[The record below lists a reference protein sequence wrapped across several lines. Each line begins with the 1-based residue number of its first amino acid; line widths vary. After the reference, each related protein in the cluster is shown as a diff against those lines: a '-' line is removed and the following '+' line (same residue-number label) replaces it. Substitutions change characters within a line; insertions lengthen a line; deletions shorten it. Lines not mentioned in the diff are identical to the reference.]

1 MNVSPTNGRAGYT
14 VKIVFAIGG
23 LNEPQGTLKVWHIAK
38 RELYDNLNSL
48 RFALATVLLLALMLT
63 NAVLYL
69 REHPAR
75 TQAYHNTAADTIKA
89 LESRSTSLYRLAT
102 QGPGDLHKAPSPLR
116 FCAEG
121 DEAFLP
127 THASGANYVR
137 EIANMA
143 PIWRMGYP
151 HKTPNLRN
159 IRPDFTTLD
168 WAFIVGYVLS
178 FIALLFTFDAISGE
192 LERGTLRLTL
202 ANAIPRHTVL
212 IGKFLGTF
220 ISVNIPFAIAVLMN
234 LLLISTSDAVQ
245 LNAEAWGRLGILYG
259 IVVLYTCLFIALGL
273 LISAAVRESGVSLV
287 VLLLIWVSFVIFM
300 PNTMASIGSR
310 MSVPIAYMEF
320 WDQRIQMSDEA
331 REAYRDKYGDSQ
343 TTPPVHVLGE
353 YVTSEAEEHERYN
366 EAYLKQQIAQGKRAR
381 AITRISPAAIVQRL
395 FESFAGT
402 GFERHL
408 QFIEN
413 VQRYAREYR
422 EFVVDTD
429 RSDPVSLHVIGIRE
443 GMSQKPVSP
452 EAIPKFKDTLSL
464 NRDFNTAATDLLLL
478 VLFLVVL
485 GSGAYLAFMRL
496 DI

>member
-1 MNVSPTNGRAGYT
+1 M
-14 VKIVFAIGG
+14 
-23 LNEPQGTLKVWHIAK
+23 WHIAK

-63 NAVLYL
+63 NAILYL
-69 REHPAR
+69 REHPKR
-75 TQAYHNTAADTIKA
+75 TQAYHNAAADAVKTLA
-89 LESRSTSLYRLAT
+89 SRSTNLYNLAT

-127 THASGANYVR
+127 TRASGANYGQR
-137 EIANMA
+137 IANM
-143 PIWRMGYP
+143 PPVWRLFYP
-151 HKTPNLRN
+151 QETPNLRN

-178 FIALLFTFDAISGE
+178 FVALLFTFDAISGE

-202 ANAIPRHTVL
+202 ANPIPRHIVL
-212 IGKFLGTF
+212 VGKFLGAF
-220 ISVNIPFAIAVLMN
+220 ISINIPFAVAVLMN
-234 LLLISTSDAVQ
+234 LLLISSSDAVQ

-259 IVVLYTCLFIALGL
+259 IIILYTCLFIALGL

-287 VLLLIWVSFVIFM
+287 VLLLIWVSFVIFI
-300 PNTMASIGSR
+300 PNTLASIGSR
-310 MSVPIAYMEF
+310 TAVPIAYMEF
-320 WDQRIQMSDEA
+320 WTQRMQLADEA
-331 REAYRDKYGDSQ
+331 RAAYRNKYGDSQ
-343 TTPPVHVLGE
+343 TTPSVHVLGE
-353 YVTSEAEEHERYN
+353 YVTTEAEEYERFN

-381 AITRISPAAIVQRL
+381 AITRISPTAIIQRL

-408 QFIEN
+408 QFIES

-429 RSDPVSLHVIGIRE
+429 RADPESLHVVGIQE
-443 GMSQKPVSP
+443 GMSQKPVNP
-452 EAIPKFKDTLSL
+452 DAIPKFKDTLSL
-464 NRDFNTAATDLLLL
+464 NRDFNTAAMDLLLL
-478 VLFLVVL
+478 VLFLAVL
-485 GSGAYLAFMRL
+485 VSGAYLAFVRL
-496 DI
+496 EI

>member
-1 MNVSPTNGRAGYT
+1 M
-14 VKIVFAIGG
+14 
-23 LNEPQGTLKVWHIAK
+23 WHIAK

-75 TQAYHNTAADTIKA
+75 TQAYHNTAADAIKA

-137 EIANMA
+137 EIANMT

-151 HKTPNLRN
+151 QKTPNLLN

-212 IGKFLGTF
+212 IGKFFGVF
-220 ISVNIPFAIAVLMN
+220 VSINIPFAIAVLMN

-245 LNAEAWGRLGILYG
+245 LNAGAWGRLGILYG

-287 VLLLIWVSFVIFM
+287 VLLLIWVGFVVFM

-320 WDQRIQMSDEA
+320 WNQRIQMSDEA
-331 REAYRDKYGDSQ
+331 REAYRDKYGGSQ
-343 TTPPVHVLGE
+343 TTPPVHLLGE

-381 AITRISPAAIVQRL
+381 AITRISPAAIIQRL

-408 QFIEN
+408 QFVEN

-429 RSDPVSLHVIGIRE
+429 RADPESLHVVGIRE

-478 VLFLVVL
+478 VLFLTVL
-485 GSGAYLAFMRL
+485 ASGAYLAFMRL

>member
-1 MNVSPTNGRAGYT
+1 M
-14 VKIVFAIGG
+14 
-23 LNEPQGTLKVWHIAK
+23 WHIAK

-63 NAVLYL
+63 NAILYL

-75 TQAYHNTAADTIKA
+75 AQAYHNAAADAIKT
-89 LESRSTSLYRLAT
+89 LEARGTSLYRVAT

-127 THASGANYVR
+127 TRASGANYGR
-137 EIANMA
+137 PIANRA
-143 PIWRMGYP
+143 LIWRMFYP
-151 HKTPNLRN
+151 QETPNLFN

-178 FIALLFTFDAISGE
+178 FIALLFTFDSISGE

-212 IGKFLGTF
+212 IGKFLGAF
-220 ISVNIPFAIAVLMN
+220 ISINIPFAIAVLMN
-234 LLLISTSDAVQ
+234 LILISTSDAVQ

-273 LISAAVRESGVSLV
+273 LVSAAVRESGVSLV
-287 VLLLIWVSFVIFM
+287 VLLLIWVSFVVFM
-300 PNTMASIGSR
+300 PNTLASIGSR
-310 MSVPIAYMEF
+310 TSVPIAYVEF
-320 WDQRIQMSDEA
+320 WTQRIRLADEA

-343 TTPPVHVLGE
+343 TPPPVHVLGE
-353 YVTSEAEEHERYN
+353 YVTTEAEEYERYN

-381 AITRISPAAIVQRL
+381 AITRISPTAITQRL

-422 EFVVDTD
+422 EFVIDTD
-429 RSDPVSLHVIGIRE
+429 RADPESLHVVGIQE
-443 GMSQKPVSP
+443 GMSQKSVSP

-464 NRDFNTAATDLLLL
+464 NRDFNTAAADLLLL
-478 VLFLVVL
+478 VLFLGVL
-485 GSGAYLAFMRL
+485 VSGAYLAFVRL
-496 DI
+496 EI

>member
-1 MNVSPTNGRAGYT
+1 M
-14 VKIVFAIGG
+14 
-23 LNEPQGTLKVWHIAK
+23 WHIAK

-48 RFALATVLLLALMLT
+48 RFALATVLILALMLT

-69 REHPAR
+69 REHPKR
-75 TQAYHNTAADTIKA
+75 TQAYHNAAANAVKT
-89 LESRSTSLYRLAT
+89 LEARSTSLYRLAT
-102 QGPGDLHKAPSPLR
+102 EGPGDLHKAPSPLR

-127 THASGANYVR
+127 THASGANFAR
-137 EIANMA
+137 RIADMT

-151 HKTPNLRN
+151 QETPNLFN
-159 IRPDFTTLD
+159 IRPDFTILD

-178 FIALLFTFDAISGE
+178 FIALLFTFDSISGE

-202 ANAIPRHTVL
+202 ANPIPRHVVL
-212 IGKFLGTF
+212 VGKFLGAF
-220 ISVNIPFAIAVLMN
+220 ISINIPFAVAVLMN

-245 LNAEAWGRLGILYG
+245 LNAEAWGRLGVLYG
-259 IVVLYTCLFIALGL
+259 VVVLYTCFFIVLGI

-287 VLLLIWVSFVIFM
+287 VLLLIWVSFVVFI
-300 PNTMASIGSR
+300 PNTLASIGSR

-320 WDQRIQMSDEA
+320 WDRRIQLADEA

-343 TTPPVHVLGE
+343 TSPPAHVLGE
-353 YVTSEAEEHERYN
+353 YVTTEAEEYERFN
-366 EAYLKQQIAQGKRAR
+366 EAYLKQQIEQGKRAR
-381 AITRISPAAIVQRL
+381 TITRISPAAIIQRL
-395 FESFAGT
+395 FEAFAGT

-408 QFIEN
+408 QFVEN

-429 RSDPVSLHVIGIRE
+429 RADPESLHVVGIQE

-452 EAIPKFKDTLSL
+452 AAIPKFKDTLSL
-464 NRDFNTAATDLLLL
+464 TRDFNTAATDLLLL
-478 VLFLVVL
+478 VLFLAVL
-485 GSGAYLAFMRL
+485 VSGAYLAFIHL
-496 DI
+496 EI

>member
-1 MNVSPTNGRAGYT
+1 MAL
-14 VKIVFAIGG
+14 
-23 LNEPQGTLKVWHIAK
+23 LNIIW

-63 NAVLYL
+63 NASVYL

-75 TQAYHNTAADTIKA
+75 VQAYHNAAADAIKT
-89 LESRSTSLYRLAT
+89 LESRSTNLYRLAT
-102 QGPGDLHKAPSPLR
+102 QGPGDLHKAPSPLH

-127 THASGANYVR
+127 THASGANFVR
-137 EIANMA
+137 QIADMT
-143 PIWRMGYP
+143 PIWRLGYP
-151 HKTPNLRN
+151 QETPNLRN

-178 FIALLFTFDAISGE
+178 FVAILFTFDSISGE

-202 ANAIPRHTVL
+202 ANAIPRHLVL
-212 IGKFLGTF
+212 IGKFLGAF

-259 IVVLYTCLFIALGL
+259 IVILYTCLFIALGL
-273 LISAAVRESGVSLV
+273 LISTAVRESGVSLV
-287 VLLLIWVSFVIFM
+287 VLLLIWVSFVVFM
-300 PNTMASIGSR
+300 PNTLASIGSR
-310 MSVPIAYMEF
+310 TSVPIAYVEF
-320 WDQRIQMSDEA
+320 WNGHIQLADEA

-343 TTPPVHVLGE
+343 TPPPVHVLGE
-353 YVTSEAEEHERYN
+353 YVTTEAEEHERYN
-366 EAYLKQQIAQGKRAR
+366 EAYLKKQIEQGKRAR
-381 AITRISPAAIVQRL
+381 TITRISPTAIVQRL

-422 EFVVDTD
+422 EFVIDTD
-429 RSDPVSLHVIGIRE
+429 RADPESLHVVGIQE
-443 GMSQKPVSP
+443 GMSQKPVNP
-452 EAIPKFKDTLSL
+452 KAIPKFKDPLSL
-464 NRDFNTAATDLLLL
+464 NRDFNTAAADLLLL
-478 VLFLVVL
+478 VLFLGVL
-485 GSGAYLAFMRL
+485 ASGAYLAFVRL
-496 DI
+496 EI

>member
-1 MNVSPTNGRAGYT
+1 
-14 VKIVFAIGG
+14 
-23 LNEPQGTLKVWHIAK
+23 
-38 RELYDNLNSL
+38 
-48 RFALATVLLLALMLT
+48 
-63 NAVLYL
+63 
-69 REHPAR
+69 
-75 TQAYHNTAADTIKA
+75 
-89 LESRSTSLYRLAT
+89 
-102 QGPGDLHKAPSPLR
+102 
-116 FCAEG
+116 
-121 DEAFLP
+121 
-127 THASGANYVR
+127 
-137 EIANMA
+137 
-143 PIWRMGYP
+143 
-151 HKTPNLRN
+151 
-159 IRPDFTTLD
+159 
-168 WAFIVGYVLS
+168 
-178 FIALLFTFDAISGE
+178 
-192 LERGTLRLTL
+192 
-202 ANAIPRHTVL
+202 
-212 IGKFLGTF
+212 
-220 ISVNIPFAIAVLMN
+220 
-234 LLLISTSDAVQ
+234 
-245 LNAEAWGRLGILYG
+245 
-259 IVVLYTCLFIALGL
+259 
-273 LISAAVRESGVSLV
+273 
-287 VLLLIWVSFVIFM
+287 
-300 PNTMASIGSR
+300 MASIGSR

-464 NRDFNTAATDLLLL
+464 NRDLNTAATDLLLL

>member
-1 MNVSPTNGRAGYT
+1 M
-14 VKIVFAIGG
+14 
-23 LNEPQGTLKVWHIAK
+23 WHIAK

-63 NAVLYL
+63 NAVVYL

-75 TQAYHNTAADTIKA
+75 TQAYHNAAANAIRT

-102 QGPGDLHKAPSPLR
+102 RGPGDLHKAPSPLR

-127 THASGANYVR
+127 THAFGSNYIR
-137 EIANMA
+137 DIANVPA
-143 PIWRMGYP
+143 VWRMGYP
-151 HKTPNLRN
+151 QKTPNLRN

-178 FIALLFTFDAISGE
+178 FVAILFTFDAISGE

-202 ANAIPRHTVL
+202 ANPIPRHTVL
-212 IGKFLGTF
+212 IGKFFGVF
-220 ISVNIPFAIAVLMN
+220 ISINIPFAIAVLMN

-245 LNAEAWGRLGILYG
+245 LNAGAWGRLGILYG
-259 IVVLYTCLFIALGL
+259 IVILYVCLFIALGL
-273 LISAAVRESGVSLV
+273 FISAAVKESGVSLV

-310 MSVPIAYMEF
+310 TSVPIAYMEF
-320 WDQRIQMSDEA
+320 WNQRIRMSDEA

-343 TTPPVHVLGE
+343 TPPPVHVLGE
-353 YVTSEAEEHERYN
+353 YVTSEAQEHERFN
-366 EAYLKQQIAQGKRAR
+366 EAYLKQQIAQGKSAR
-381 AITRISPAAIVQRL
+381 TITRISPAAIVQRL

-422 EFVVDTD
+422 EFVIDTD
-429 RSDPVSLHVIGIRE
+429 RADPASLHVVGIRE

-464 NRDFNTAATDLLLL
+464 NRDFNTAATDLMLL
-478 VLFLVVL
+478 VLFLGVL
-485 GSGAYLAFMRL
+485 VSGAYLAFVRL
-496 DI
+496 EI

>member
-1 MNVSPTNGRAGYT
+1 M
-14 VKIVFAIGG
+14 
-23 LNEPQGTLKVWHIAK
+23 WHIAK

-63 NAVLYL
+63 NAVVYL

-75 TQAYHNTAADTIKA
+75 TQAYHNAAAAAVKT
-89 LESRSTSLYRLAT
+89 LEARSTSLYRLAT
-102 QGPGDLHKAPSPLR
+102 EGPGELYKAPSPLR

-127 THASGANYVR
+127 THAGGSNYVR
-137 EIANMA
+137 EIANVTA
-143 PIWRMGYP
+143 VWRMMYP
-151 HKTPNLRN
+151 HETPNLLN

-178 FIALLFTFDAISGE
+178 FVAILFTFDAISGE

-202 ANAIPRHTVL
+202 ANPIPRHTVL
-212 IGKFLGTF
+212 IGKFFGVF
-220 ISVNIPFAIAVLMN
+220 ISINIPFAIAVLMN
-234 LLLISTSDAVQ
+234 LLLISTSDTVQ
-245 LNAEAWGRLGILYG
+245 LSAETWGRLGILYG

-273 LISAAVRESGVSLV
+273 LVSAAVRESGVSLV
-287 VLLLIWVSFVIFM
+287 VLLLIWVSFVVFM

-310 MSVPIAYMEF
+310 TSVPIAYVEF
-320 WDQRIQMSDEA
+320 WNQRIQIANEA
-331 REAYRDKYGDSQ
+331 REAYQDKYGDSQ

-353 YVTSEAEEHERYN
+353 YVTSEAEQYERFN

-381 AITRISPAAIVQRL
+381 TITRMSPAAIVQRL
-395 FESFAGT
+395 FEFFAGT

-408 QFIEN
+408 QFVEN

-429 RSDPVSLHVIGIRE
+429 RADPESLHVVGVRE
-443 GMSQKPVSP
+443 GMSQKSLSVQRRFPNLKIHSASTVISTPRRRIYYCWCCFWWCLCRVRTSP
-452 EAIPKFKDTLSL
+452 LYALRF
-464 NRDFNTAATDLLLL
+464 RW
-478 VLFLVVL
+478 
-485 GSGAYLAFMRL
+485 
-496 DI
+496 

>member
-1 MNVSPTNGRAGYT
+1 M
-14 VKIVFAIGG
+14 I
-23 LNEPQGTLKVWHIAK
+23 WHIAK

-48 RFALATVLLLALMLT
+48 RFALAMVLLLALMLT
-63 NAVLYL
+63 NAVVYL

-75 TQAYHNTAADTIKA
+75 TQAYHNAAANAVKT
-89 LESRSTSLYRLAT
+89 LEARSTSLYRLAT
-102 QGPGDLHKAPSPLR
+102 EGPGDLHKAPSSLR

-127 THASGANYVR
+127 MHAGGGNYVR
-137 EIANMA
+137 DIANVPA
-143 PIWRMGYP
+143 VWRMGYP
-151 HKTPNLRN
+151 QETPNLRN

-178 FIALLFTFDAISGE
+178 FVAILFTFDAISGE

-202 ANAIPRHTVL
+202 ANPIPRHTVL
-212 IGKFLGTF
+212 IGKFFGVF
-220 ISVNIPFAIAVLMN
+220 ISINIPFAIAVLMN
-234 LLLISTSDAVQ
+234 LFLISTSDAVQ

-287 VLLLIWVSFVIFM
+287 VLLLIWVSFVVFM
-300 PNTMASIGSR
+300 PSTMASIGSR
-310 MSVPIAYMEF
+310 TSVPIAYMEF
-320 WDQRIQMSDEA
+320 WKQRIQIADEA
-331 REAYRDKYGDSQ
+331 REAYQDKYGDSQ
-343 TTPPVHVLGE
+343 TTPPVHVLGK
-353 YVTSEAEEHERYN
+353 YVTSEAEGHERFN

-381 AITRISPAAIVQRL
+381 AITRISPTAIVQRL

-408 QFIEN
+408 QFVEN

-429 RSDPVSLHVIGIRE
+429 RADPESLHVVGIRD
-443 GMSQKPVSP
+443 GMSRKSVSP
-452 EAIPKFKDTLSL
+452 AAIPKFKDTLNL
-464 NRDFNTAATDLLLL
+464 NRDFNTAAMDLLLL
-478 VLFLVVL
+478 GLFLTVL
-485 GSGAYLAFMRL
+485 VSGAYLAFVRL
-496 DI
+496 EI

>member
-1 MNVSPTNGRAGYT
+1 MALFNIT
-14 VKIVFAIGG
+14 
-23 LNEPQGTLKVWHIAK
+23 W

-75 TQAYHNTAADTIKA
+75 TQAYHNAAAGAVKA
-89 LESRSTSLYRLAT
+89 LESRSTNLYSLAT
-102 QGPGDLHKAPSPLR
+102 GGPGDLHKIPSPLR

-127 THASGANYVR
+127 TRASGANYGR
-137 EIANMA
+137 PIANMTLV
-143 PIWRMGYP
+143 WRMFYP
-151 HKTPNLRN
+151 QETPNLRN

-178 FIALLFTFDAISGE
+178 FVAILFTFDSISGE

-202 ANAIPRHTVL
+202 ANAIPRHIVL
-212 IGKFLGTF
+212 VGKFLGAF
-220 ISVNIPFAIAVLMN
+220 ISINIPFAVAVLMN
-234 LLLISTSDAVQ
+234 LILISTSDTVQ

-259 IVVLYTCLFIALGL
+259 IVILYTCLFIALGL
-273 LISAAVRESGVSLV
+273 LVSAAVRESGVSLV
-287 VLLLIWVSFVIFM
+287 VLLLIWVSFVVFM
-300 PNTMASIGSR
+300 PNTLASIGSR
-310 MSVPIAYMEF
+310 TSVPIAYEEF
-320 WDQRIQMSDEA
+320 WTQRMRLADEA
-331 REAYRDKYGDSQ
+331 RAAYRDKYGDSQ
-343 TTPPVHVLGE
+343 TPPSVHVLGE
-353 YVTSEAEEHERYN
+353 YVTTEAEEYERFN

-381 AITRISPAAIVQRL
+381 AITRISPTAITQRL

-429 RSDPVSLHVIGIRE
+429 RADPESLHVVGIQE

-452 EAIPKFKDTLSL
+452 EAIPKFKDTRSL
-464 NRDFNTAATDLLLL
+464 NRDLNTAATDLLLL
-478 VLFLVVL
+478 VLFLGVL
-485 GSGAYLAFMRL
+485 TSGAYLAFVRL
-496 DI
+496 EI

>member
-1 MNVSPTNGRAGYT
+1 M
-14 VKIVFAIGG
+14 
-23 LNEPQGTLKVWHIAK
+23 WHIAK

-69 REHPAR
+69 REHPKR
-75 TQAYHNTAADTIKA
+75 TQAYHNAAAGAVKT
-89 LESRSTSLYRLAT
+89 LESRSTNLYSLAT
-102 QGPGDLHKAPSPLR
+102 GGPGDLHKSPSPLR

-127 THASGANYVR
+127 TRATGANYAQR
-137 EIANMA
+137 IANMT
-143 PIWRMGYP
+143 PIWRLFYP
-151 HKTPNLRN
+151 QETPNLRN

-178 FIALLFTFDAISGE
+178 FVALLFTFDSISGE

-202 ANAIPRHTVL
+202 ANPIPRHIVL
-212 IGKFLGTF
+212 VGKFLGAF
-220 ISVNIPFAIAVLMN
+220 ISINIPFAVAVLMN
-234 LLLISTSDAVQ
+234 LLLISSSDAVQ

-259 IVVLYTCLFIALGL
+259 IIILYTCLFIALGL

-287 VLLLIWVSFVIFM
+287 VLLLIWVSFVIFI
-300 PNTMASIGSR
+300 PNTLASIGSR
-310 MSVPIAYMEF
+310 TAVPIAYMEF
-320 WDQRIQMSDEA
+320 WTQRMQLADEA
-331 REAYRDKYGDSQ
+331 RAAYRNKYGDSQ
-343 TTPPVHVLGE
+343 ATPSVHVLGE
-353 YVTSEAEEHERYN
+353 YVTTEAEEYERFN

-381 AITRISPAAIVQRL
+381 AITRISPTVIVQRL

-429 RSDPVSLHVIGIRE
+429 RADPASLHVVGIRE

-464 NRDFNTAATDLLLL
+464 NRDFNTAAADLLLL
-478 VLFLVVL
+478 VLFLTVL
-485 GSGAYLAFMRL
+485 ASGAYLAFVQL
-496 DI
+496 EI

>member
-1 MNVSPTNGRAGYT
+1 M
-14 VKIVFAIGG
+14 
-23 LNEPQGTLKVWHIAK
+23 WHIAK

-48 RFALATVLLLALMLT
+48 RFALATVLLLVLMLT
-63 NAVLYL
+63 NAIVHL

-75 TQAYHNTAADTIKA
+75 TQAYHNAAAEAIKT
-89 LESRSTSLYRLAT
+89 LESRGNSLYRLAT
-102 QGPGDLHKAPSPLR
+102 EGPGDLHKAPSPLR

-127 THASGANYVR
+127 KHAGGHNSFRY
-137 EIANMA
+137 IANVR
-143 PIWRMGYP
+143 PVWRMGYP
-151 HKTPNLRN
+151 QETPSLRN

-168 WAFIVGYVLS
+168 WAFIIGYVLS
-178 FIALLFTFDAISGE
+178 FVAILFTFDAISGE

-202 ANAIPRHTVL
+202 ANPIPRHTVL
-212 IGKFLGTF
+212 IGKFLGAF
-220 ISVNIPFAIAVLMN
+220 ISINIPFAIAVLMN

-259 IVVLYTCLFIALGL
+259 IVILYICLFIALGL
-273 LISAAVRESGVSLV
+273 LISTVAQESGVSLV

-300 PNTMASIGSR
+300 PNTLASIGSR
-310 MSVPIAYMEF
+310 TSVPIAYMKF
-320 WDQRIQMSDEA
+320 WGEGIQIRDEE
-331 REAYRDKYGDSQ
+331 RQAYEDKYGDAQ
-343 TTPPVHVLGE
+343 TPPPIHVRAK
-353 YVTSEAEEHERYN
+353 YVTSEAERHERFN
-366 EAYLKQQIAQGKRAR
+366 AAYLKQQIVQGKRAR
-381 AITRISPAAIVQRL
+381 AITRISPTAIVQRL

-429 RSDPVSLHVIGIRE
+429 RADPQSLHVIGIRE

-464 NRDFNTAATDLLLL
+464 SRDFNTAAMDLLLL
-478 VLFLVVL
+478 VLFLTVL
-485 GSGAYLAFMRL
+485 VSGAYLAFVRL
-496 DI
+496 EI

>member
-1 MNVSPTNGRAGYT
+1 M
-14 VKIVFAIGG
+14 
-23 LNEPQGTLKVWHIAK
+23 WHIAK

-63 NAVLYL
+63 NAVVYL

-75 TQAYHNTAADTIKA
+75 TQAYHNTAANAVKT
-89 LESRSTSLYRLAT
+89 LESRGTSLYSLAT

-127 THASGANYVR
+127 TRASGANFIR

-151 HKTPNLRN
+151 HETPNLLN
-159 IRPDFTTLD
+159 IRPDFTMLD

-178 FIALLFTFDAISGE
+178 FVAILFTFDSISGE

-202 ANAIPRHTVL
+202 ANSIPRHVVL
-212 IGKFLGTF
+212 VGKFLGAF
-220 ISVNIPFAIAVLMN
+220 ISVNIPFTIAVLMN

-245 LNAEAWGRLGILYG
+245 LNTDAWGRLGILYG
-259 IVVLYTCLFIALGL
+259 VVLLYTCLFIALGL
-273 LISAAVRESGVSLV
+273 LVSTAVRESGVSLV
-287 VLLLIWVSFVIFM
+287 VLLLIWVSFVVFM
-300 PNTMASIGSR
+300 PNTLASIGSR
-310 MSVPIAYMEF
+310 TSVPIAYMEF
-320 WDQRIQMSDEA
+320 WSRRIQLSDAA

-343 TTPPVHVLGE
+343 TPPPLHVLGE

-366 EAYLKQQIAQGKRAR
+366 EAYLKRQIEQGKRAR
-381 AITRISPAAIVQRL
+381 TITRISPTAILQRL

-429 RSDPVSLHVIGIRE
+429 RADPESRHVVGVRE
-443 GMSQKPVSP
+443 GMSQKPVNP

-478 VLFLVVL
+478 VLFLGVL
-485 GSGAYLAFMRL
+485 VSGAYLAFVRL
-496 DI
+496 EI

>member
-1 MNVSPTNGRAGYT
+1 M
-14 VKIVFAIGG
+14 
-23 LNEPQGTLKVWHIAK
+23 WHIAK

-63 NAVLYL
+63 NAVVYL

-75 TQAYHNTAADTIKA
+75 TQAYHNAAAAAVKT
-89 LESRSTSLYRLAT
+89 LEARSTSLYRLAT
-102 QGPGDLHKAPSPLR
+102 EGPGELYKAPSPLR

-127 THASGANYVR
+127 THAGGSNYVR
-137 EIANMA
+137 EIANVTA
-143 PIWRMGYP
+143 VWRMMYP
-151 HKTPNLRN
+151 HETPNLLN

-178 FIALLFTFDAISGE
+178 FVAILFTFDAISGE

-202 ANAIPRHTVL
+202 ANPIPRHTVL
-212 IGKFLGTF
+212 IGKFFGVF
-220 ISVNIPFAIAVLMN
+220 ISINIPFAIAVLMN
-234 LLLISTSDAVQ
+234 LLLISTSDTVQ
-245 LNAEAWGRLGILYG
+245 LSAETWGRLGILYG
-259 IVVLYTCLFIALGL
+259 VVVLYTCLFIALGL
-273 LISAAVRESGVSLV
+273 LVSAAVRESGVSLV
-287 VLLLIWVSFVIFM
+287 VLLLIWVSFVVFM

-310 MSVPIAYMEF
+310 TSVPIAYMEF
-320 WDQRIQMSDEA
+320 WNQRIQIANEA
-331 REAYRDKYGDSQ
+331 REAYQDKYGDSQ

-353 YVTSEAEEHERYN
+353 YVTSEAEQYERFN

-381 AITRISPAAIVQRL
+381 TITRMSPAAIVQRL
-395 FESFAGT
+395 FEFFAGT

-408 QFIEN
+408 QFVEN

-429 RSDPVSLHVIGIRE
+429 RADPESLHVVGVRE
-443 GMSQKPVSP
+443 GMSQKSVSP

-478 VLFLVVL
+478 VLCLVVL
-485 GSGAYLAFMRL
+485 VSGTYLAFIRL
-496 DI
+496 EI

>member
-1 MNVSPTNGRAGYT
+1 M
-14 VKIVFAIGG
+14 
-23 LNEPQGTLKVWHIAK
+23 WHIAK

-63 NAVLYL
+63 NAILYL
-69 REHPAR
+69 REHPER
-75 TQAYHNTAADTIKA
+75 IQAYHNAAAGAIKTLA
-89 LESRSTSLYRLAT
+89 SRSTSLYRLAT
-102 QGPGDLHKAPSPLR
+102 EGPGDLHKAPSPLR

-127 THASGANYVR
+127 TRVSGANYGR
-137 EIANMA
+137 GIANVT
-143 PIWRMGYP
+143 PIWRMFYP
-151 HKTPNLRN
+151 QETPNLRN

-178 FIALLFTFDAISGE
+178 FIAILFTFDSISGE

-212 IGKFLGTF
+212 VGKFLGAF
-220 ISVNIPFAIAVLMN
+220 ISVNIPFAVAVLMN
-234 LLLISTSDAVQ
+234 LILISTSDAVQ
-245 LNAEAWGRLGILYG
+245 LNAEAWERLGILYG
-259 IVVLYTCLFIALGL
+259 IVILYTCLFITLGL

-287 VLLLIWVSFVIFM
+287 VLLLIWVGFVVFM
-300 PNTMASIGSR
+300 PNTLASIGSR
-310 MSVPIAYMEF
+310 TSVPIAYMEF
-320 WDQRIQMSDEA
+320 WTQRMRLADEA

-343 TTPPVHVLGE
+343 TPPSVHVLGE
-353 YVTSEAEEHERYN
+353 YVTSEAEEYERFN
-366 EAYLKQQIAQGKRAR
+366 EVYLKQQIEQGKRAR
-381 AITRISPAAIVQRL
+381 AITRISPTAIVQRL

-413 VQRYAREYR
+413 VQRYARQYR
-422 EFVVDTD
+422 EFVIDTD
-429 RSDPVSLHVIGIRE
+429 RADPESLHVVGIRE

-464 NRDFNTAATDLLLL
+464 NRDFNAAVMDLLLL
-478 VLFLVVL
+478 VLFLGVL
-485 GSGAYLAFMRL
+485 ASGAYLAFVRL
-496 DI
+496 EI

>member
-1 MNVSPTNGRAGYT
+1 M
-14 VKIVFAIGG
+14 
-23 LNEPQGTLKVWHIAK
+23 WHIAK

-48 RFALATVLLLALMLT
+48 RFALATVLVLALMLT
-63 NAVLYL
+63 NAILYL
-69 REHPAR
+69 REHPSRA
-75 TQAYHNTAADTIKA
+75 QAYHNAAADAIKT

-127 THASGANYVR
+127 THASGANFMR
-137 EIANMA
+137 KIANMT

-151 HKTPNLRN
+151 QKTPNLFN

-168 WAFIVGYVLS
+168 WVFIVGYVLS
-178 FIALLFTFDAISGE
+178 FIALLFTFDSISGE

-212 IGKFLGTF
+212 IGKFLGAF
-220 ISVNIPFAIAVLMN
+220 ISINIPFAIAVLMN
-234 LLLISTSDAVQ
+234 LILISTSDAVS

-273 LISAAVRESGVSLV
+273 LVSAAVRESGVSLV
-287 VLLLIWVSFVIFM
+287 VLLLIWVSFVVFM
-300 PNTMASIGSR
+300 PNTLASIGSQT
-310 MSVPIAYMEF
+310 SVPIAYVEF
-320 WDQRIQMSDEA
+320 WTQHLRLADEA
-331 REAYRDKYGDSQ
+331 RAAYQDKYGDSQ
-343 TTPPVHVLGE
+343 TPPVHVLGE
-353 YVTSEAEEHERYN
+353 YVTTEAEEHERYN

-381 AITRISPAAIVQRL
+381 AITRISPTAITQRL

-408 QFIEN
+408 QFIDN

-422 EFVVDTD
+422 EFVIDTD
-429 RSDPVSLHVIGIRE
+429 RADPESLHVVGIQE

-478 VLFLVVL
+478 VLFLGVL
-485 GSGAYLAFMRL
+485 VSGAYLAFVRL
-496 DI
+496 EI

>member
-1 MNVSPTNGRAGYT
+1 M
-14 VKIVFAIGG
+14 
-23 LNEPQGTLKVWHIAK
+23 WHIAK

-63 NAVLYL
+63 NAILYL

-75 TQAYHNTAADTIKA
+75 AQAYHNAAAAAIKT
-89 LESRSTSLYRLAT
+89 LESRNTSLYRLAT

-127 THASGANYVR
+127 TRVSGANYGR
-137 EIANMA
+137 KIANMT
-143 PIWRMGYP
+143 PVWRLFYP
-151 HKTPNLRN
+151 QETPNLRN

-178 FIALLFTFDAISGE
+178 FVAILFTFDSISGE

-202 ANAIPRHTVL
+202 ANAIPRHIVL
-212 IGKFLGTF
+212 VGKFLGAF
-220 ISVNIPFAIAVLMN
+220 ISINVPFAVAVLMN
-234 LLLISTSDAVQ
+234 LLLISTADAVQ

-259 IVVLYTCLFIALGL
+259 IVILYTCLFIALGL
-273 LISAAVRESGVSLV
+273 LVSTAVRESGVSLV
-287 VLLLIWVSFVIFM
+287 VLLLIWVGFVVFM
-300 PNTMASIGSR
+300 PNTLASIGSR
-310 MSVPIAYMEF
+310 ASVPIAYEKF
-320 WDQRIQMSDEA
+320 WTQRMRLADAA

-343 TTPPVHVLGE
+343 TPPSVHVLGE
-353 YVTSEAEEHERYN
+353 YVTTEAEEYERFN
-366 EAYLKQQIAQGKRAR
+366 ESYLKQQIEQGKRAR
-381 AITRISPAAIVQRL
+381 AITRISPAAILQRL

-422 EFVVDTD
+422 EFVIDTD
-429 RSDPVSLHVIGIRE
+429 RADPESLHVVGIQE

-452 EAIPKFKDTLSL
+452 EAIPKFKDTRSL
-464 NRDFNTAATDLLLL
+464 NHDFNTAATDLLLL
-478 VLFLVVL
+478 VLFLGVL
-485 GSGAYLAFMRL
+485 MSGAYLAFVRL
-496 DI
+496 EI

>member
-1 MNVSPTNGRAGYT
+1 M
-14 VKIVFAIGG
+14 
-23 LNEPQGTLKVWHIAK
+23 WHIAK

-63 NAVLYL
+63 NAILYL

-75 TQAYHNTAADTIKA
+75 AQAYHNAAADAIKT
-89 LESRSTSLYRLAT
+89 LEARSTSLYRLAT
-102 QGPGDLHKAPSPLR
+102 EGPGDLHKALSSLP

-127 THASGANYVR
+127 TRASGVNYFR
-137 EIANMA
+137 DIANVR
-143 PIWRMGYP
+143 PVWRMIYP
-151 HKTPNLRN
+151 HETPNLRN

-178 FIALLFTFDAISGE
+178 FIALLFTFDSISGE

-212 IGKFLGTF
+212 IGKFLGAF
-220 ISVNIPFAIAVLMN
+220 ISINIPFAIAVLMN
-234 LLLISTSDAVQ
+234 LILISTSDAVR

-259 IVVLYTCLFIALGL
+259 IVVFYTCLFIALGL
-273 LISAAVRESGVSLV
+273 LVSAAVRESGVSLV
-287 VLLLIWVSFVIFM
+287 VLLLIWVSFVVFM
-300 PNTMASIGSR
+300 PNTLASIGSR
-310 MSVPIAYMEF
+310 TSVPIAYMEF
-320 WDQRIQMSDEA
+320 WTQRIRLADEA
-331 REAYRDKYGDSQ
+331 REAYQDKYGDAQ
-343 TTPPVHVLGE
+343 TLPPVHVLGE
-353 YVTSEAEEHERYN
+353 YVTTEAEEYERYN

-381 AITRISPAAIVQRL
+381 AITRISPTAITQRL

-422 EFVVDTD
+422 EFVIDTD
-429 RSDPVSLHVIGIRE
+429 RADPESLHIVGIQE
-443 GMSQKPVSP
+443 GMSQKSVSP

-464 NRDFNTAATDLLLL
+464 SKDFNTAATDLLLL
-478 VLFLVVL
+478 VLFLGVL
-485 GSGAYLAFMRL
+485 MSGAYLAFVRL
-496 DI
+496 EI